1 MFLYDYICLKDPT
14 VNSHPKKYLI
24 HILTLHLFGKNTTEV
39 HWASSSSLYLLKG
52 IVMLGLLQC
61 NFMVT
66 TRPPVVGPK
75 GWKLWNLKEWTL

>member
-1 MFLYDYICLKDPT
+1 MEF
-14 VNSHPKKYLI
+14 HYLI
-24 HILTLHLFGKNTTEV
+24 SFDETSVKNVFIWLPLFEIPYCKFTSQKISYSHSYLTLHLFGKNTTEV
-39 HWASSSSLYLLKG
+39 HWAS
-52 IVMLGLLQC
+52 